1 MKPVA
6 LWIRERQGVLASYAL
21 CALLFV
27 IGTMHSSGFA
37 SGSNIRQMLVF
48 ASFVGFAALGQTL
61 VIIAGGLDLTIPWL
75 MAFGGIELSR
85 LAAGGMPAVPAIAV
99 VVAIGACIGLI
110 NGIGVTW
117 LRIVP
122 IVMTLAMG
130 GLVQAYLLAVGELQ
144 STGDQVPPVAVHMAS
159 NRVGP
164 FPVVAII
171 WLGFAIATGIVLT
184 RTAFGRRVHAVGAND
199 TVARLSGVNVALVRI
214 VTYTISGAA
223 TTFGGVVLSGYVG
236 TTYLDIG
243 GPYLFTSIA
252 AVIIGGASILG
263 GSGTYWGTVAGALTL
278 TVLSAL
284 LPLFRL
290 SNASLEIVYGIV
302 ILIGVWLASRGHQM
316 VGRLWR
322 RALALPDNTQGGP
335 GDVTA

>member
-1 MKPVA
+1 MRTLVP
-6 LWIRERQGVLASYAL
+6 WIRERQGVVAAYVL
-21 CALLFV
+21 CAVLFL
-27 IGTMHSSGFA
+27 IGTIHSSGFA

-61 VIIAGGLDLTIPWL
+61 VIIAGGLDLTVPWL

-85 LAAGGMPAVPAIAV
+85 LSAGGMPAVPAIAL
-99 VVAIGACIGLI
+99 VVAIGGAIGLL
-110 NGIGVTW
+110 NGIGVAW

-130 GLVQAYLLAVGELQ
+130 GLVQAFLLAVGELQ
-144 STGDQVPPVAVHMAS
+144 STGDQVPPAAVHLAS
-159 NRVGP
+159 NRLGP
-164 FPVVAII
+164 FPVVAVV
-171 WLGFAIATGIVLT
+171 WLAFAVAMGTALA
-184 RTAFGRRVHAVGAND
+184 RTAFGRHVHAVGANE
-199 TVARLSGVNVALVRI
+199 TVARLSGVNVTLIRI
-214 VTYTISGAA
+214 LTYTISGAT

-263 GSGTYWGTVAGALTL
+263 GSGSYWGTVAGALTL

-290 SNASLEIVYGIV
+290 SSAGLEIVYGLV
-302 ILIGVWLASRGHQM
+302 ILIGVWMASTGHQL

-322 RALALPDNTQGGP
+322 RGLALPDNTQGG
-335 GDVTA
+335 A

>member
-1 MKPVA
+1 MKTIGS
-6 LWIRERQGVLASYAL
+6 WIRERQGVVASYAL
-21 CALLFV
+21 CAVLFV
-27 IGTMHSSGFA
+27 IGTIHSAGFA

-61 VIIAGGLDLTIPWL
+61 VIIAGGLDLSVPWL

-85 LAAGGMPAVPAIAV
+85 LHSGGMPAVPAIV
-99 VVAIGACIGLI
+99 IVVAIGTGIGLL
-110 NGIGVTW
+110 NGIGVTK

-130 GLVQAYLLAVGELQ
+130 GLVEAFLLAVGELQ
-144 STGDQVPPVAVHMAS
+144 STGDQVPSVAVHLAS

-164 FPVVAII
+164 FPVVAVV
-171 WLGFAIATGIVLT
+171 WLAFAIGTGIVLS
-184 RTAFGRRVHAVGAND
+184 RTAFGRHVHAVGAND
-199 TVARLSGVNVALVRI
+199 TVARLSGVNVSRVRI
-214 VTYTISGAA
+214 LTYAISGA
-223 TTFGGVVLSGYVG
+223 TTAFGGVVLAGYVG

-290 SNASLEIVYGIV
+290 SNAGLEIVYGIV
-302 ILIGVWLASRGHQM
+302 ILVGVWMASSGHQL

-322 RALALPDNTQGGP
+322 RGLALPDKTQGGA

>member
-1 MKPVA
+1 MSTVA
-6 LWIRERQGVLASYAL
+6 SWIRDRQGVVASYVL
-21 CALLFV
+21 CAVLFV
-27 IGTMHSSGFA
+27 IGTIHSSGFA
-37 SGSNIRQMLVF
+37 SASNIRQMLVF

-61 VIIAGGLDLTIPWL
+61 VIVAGGLDLTVPWL

-85 LAAGGMPAVPAIAV
+85 LSAGGMPAVPAIAI
-99 VVAIGACIGLI
+99 VVAIGAGIGLL

-130 GLVQAYLLAVGELQ
+130 GLVQAFLLAVGELQ
-144 STGDQVPPVAVHMAS
+144 STGDQVPPAAVSLAS
-159 NRVGP
+159 NKVGP
-164 FPVVAII
+164 FPVVALV
-171 WLGFAIATGIVLT
+171 WLAFAIAAGVVLT
-184 RTAFGRRVHAVGAND
+184 RTAFGRNVHAVGAND
-199 TVARLSGVNVALVRI
+199 TVARLSGVSVSRVRI
-214 VTYTISGAA
+214 LTYVISGAA

-263 GSGTYWGTVAGALTL
+263 GSGSYWGTVAGALTL

-290 SNASLEIVYGIV
+290 SNAGLEIVYGIV
-302 ILIGVWLASRGHQM
+302 ILVGVWMASTGHQLI
-316 VGRLWR
+316 GRLWR
-322 RALALPDNTQGGP
+322 RGLSLPENTQGGA

>member
-1 MKPVA
+1 MRRLGP
-6 LWIRERQGVLASYAL
+6 WIRDRQGVVASYAL
-21 CALLFV
+21 CASLFA
-27 IGTMHSSGFA
+27 IGTIHSSGFA
-37 SGSNIRQMLVF
+37 AGSNIRQMLVF

-61 VIIAGGLDLTIPWL
+61 VIIAGGLDLTVPWL

-85 LAAGGMPAVPAIAV
+85 LTAGGMPAVAAIVLV
-99 VVAIGACIGLI
+99 VVIGAAIGLI

-130 GLVQAYLLAVGELQ
+130 GLVQAFLLAVGELQ
-144 STGDQVPPVAVHMAS
+144 STGDQVPPVAVHLAS
-159 NRVGP
+159 NSVGP
-164 FPVVAII
+164 IPIVAIV
-171 WLGFAIATGIVLT
+171 WLAFAIATGTMLK
-184 RTAFGRRVHAVGAND
+184 RTAFGRHVHAVGAND
-199 TVARLSGVNVALVRI
+199 TVARLSGVHVSLVRI
-214 VTYTISGAA
+214 LTYTISGAT

-290 SNASLEIVYGIV
+290 SNAGLEIVYGVV
-302 ILIGVWLASRGHQM
+302 ILIGVWMASNGHQL

-322 RALALPDNTQGGP
+322 RGLALPDNTQGGP
-335 GDVTA
+335 EDVTA